1 MPQDNWPDDPVLYEA
16 TLRPYRSLSKSGFM
30 IVMAV
35 IAGSSFFA
43 GMAFLMM
50 GAWPVFF
57 FFGLDVVL
65 VWWAFHVNY
74 RRARA
79 HETIRVTANDLYV
92 RQVSAKGAAIESS
105 CNPRWVRLEVDKDE
119 LSGVTRV
126 ALVSRGVPLVLGAF
140 LPPVLKQKLV
150 KELSRALAEA
160 RR

>member
-1 MPQDNWPDDPVLYEA
+1 MSQDNWPVDPVLYEA
-16 TLRPYRSLSKSGFM
+16 TLRPHRSLSKPGFV

-35 IAGSSFFA
+35 IGLSSFIA

-50 GAWPVFF
+50 GAWQVFF

-65 VWWAFHVNY
+65 VWWAFQVNY

-79 HETIRVTANDLYV
+79 HETIRVTANDLHIQ
-92 RQVSAKGAAIESS
+92 QVSAQGAALKSNF
-105 CNPRWVRLEVDKDE
+105 NPRWVRLEVDKDD

-140 LPPVLKQKLV
+140 LPPVLKEKLAA
-150 KELSRALAEA
+150 ELSRALAQA
-160 RR
+160 KR